1 MNKQKFMDSC
11 FMQLVDVFEDA
22 KSHHKDDKKKCRL
35 EGYIHAAK
43 ALALGVLSNEE
54 ALSLMEEAH
63 LKVFCETIESRKSRK
78 ANLKEAIARGDD
90 DYIAI
95 PAYERNKV

>member
-22 KSHHKDDKKKCRL
+22 KSHHKDDKKKYRL

-43 ALALGVLSNEE
+43 ALGVLSNEE
-54 ALSLMEEAH
+54 ALSLMEDAH
-63 LKVFCETIESRKSRK
+63 LKVFGETIVSRKSRK
-78 ANLKEAIARGDD
+78 ASLKEAIARGDD
-90 DYIAI
+90 DYIDI
-95 PAYERNKV
+95 PAYERNRS